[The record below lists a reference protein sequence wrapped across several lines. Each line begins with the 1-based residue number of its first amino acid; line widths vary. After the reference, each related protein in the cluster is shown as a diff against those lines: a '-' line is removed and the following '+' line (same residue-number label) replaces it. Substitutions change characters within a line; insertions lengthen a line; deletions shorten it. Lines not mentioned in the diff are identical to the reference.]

1 MARTGVVS
9 TQAATAAS
17 RHHTGELYDAIWALA
32 VLPLVVTEGKRAGR
46 LRRDGRPVVEVG
58 PTAVRLVLMA
68 MAKHT
73 NPTRDQ
79 GQFRCCPSMETIA
92 ELADVSP
99 RVAQRVVARCVE
111 LGYIE
116 VEQPGLRAGRNR
128 SARRTWWRLRPDRW
142 PRRAL
147 HGGDAGVATK
157 AEQVAMVAQPASPPT
172 DDGRDAGVAETPM
185 VATPASPEPGRG

>member
-32 VLPLVVTEGKRAGR
+32 VPPLVVTDGKRAGR

-73 NPTRDQ
+73 NPSRDQ
-79 GQFRCCPSMETIA
+79 GVFRCCPTMEKIA
-92 ELADVSP
+92 ELADVSQ
-99 RVAQRVVARCVE
+99 RVAQLVVARCVE

-128 SARRTWWRLRPDRW
+128 PARPAWWRLCPDRW

-147 HGGDAGVATK
+147 NSGEASFVTN
-157 AEQVAMVAQPASPPT
+157 AEQVAMVA
-172 DDGRDAGVAETPM
+172 
-185 VATPASPEPGRG
+185 